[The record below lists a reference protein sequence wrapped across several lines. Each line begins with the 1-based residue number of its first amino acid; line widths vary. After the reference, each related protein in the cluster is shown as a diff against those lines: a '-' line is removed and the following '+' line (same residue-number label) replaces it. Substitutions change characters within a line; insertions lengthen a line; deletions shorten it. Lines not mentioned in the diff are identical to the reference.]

1 MKTLKML
8 LFGSAIIMVAVAC
21 STVQINTGSNAATQ
35 IPAQPTQA
43 LEQPTQAPEQPAGS
57 APGGW
62 RDDIPFP
69 TGVTNFVSTADK
81 VTCDTTNDLETT
93 SDFYTTEMPKYG
105 WGLDSETTSPIA
117 VNLYFSKGDKTAH
130 IGLTISAD
138 GTLIMIIVGPQ
149 SPDES
154 VKATAEPV
162 EPTAQSSEPT
172 AKPAEPTAEPVE
184 PTAEP
189 TESSDLPPAP
199 GGWRD
204 DVPIPAD
211 ANNLVRTSQE
221 ITFDTGSDLQ
231 TTADFYKTEMP
242 KYGWTLT
249 SETTTSI
256 AIDLIFTKGGEEA
269 VVGLVLSPLT
279 TGTRVG
285 IVID

>member
-8 LFGSAIIMVAVAC
+8 LFGFVAILVTVAC
-21 STVQINTGSNAATQ
+21 GTVQINTGSNTATQ
-35 IPAQPTQA
+35 VPA
-43 LEQPTQAPEQPAGS
+43 QPTQAPEQPAGS

-62 RDDIPFP
+62 HDDIPFP

-81 VTCDTTNDLETT
+81 VTCNTTNDLETT

-105 WGLDSETTSPIA
+105 WTLDSETTSPIA
-117 VNLYFSKGDKTAH
+117 VDLYFSKGDKTAH

-154 VKATAEPV
+154 VKATT
-162 EPTAQSSEPT
+162 EPTKPTVQSSEPT
-172 AKPAEPTAEPVE
+172 AEPAEPTAEPVE

-211 ANNLVRTSQE
+211 ASHIVWDADQ
-221 ITFDTGSDLQ
+221 ITFDTAGSLQ

-242 KYGWTLT
+242 KYGWTLD
-249 SETTTSI
+249 SETSTSI
-256 AIDLIFTKGGEEA
+256 AISLIFTKGGEEA
-269 VVGLVLSPLT
+269 DVGLAKHSLVKD
-279 TGTRVG
+279 GTRAG
-285 IVID
+285 ITID